1 MYIMGLVSRLCKFL
15 TGSSP
20 QVDHSHLLPIL
31 GALAAFSSPSFRT
44 TIPPFS
50 YILLRA
56 SHPEWSIGLIP
67 TSLPMTAVSP
77 AIASAVLIRIL
88 TLLDYAVIF
97 QKIMLA
103 LLGLYVWEVIVTF
116 RYDVSVFTLRRKF
129 KYPMVFYFACRYSLL
144 FSLIGM

>member
-1 MYIMGLVSRLCKFL
+1 
-15 TGSSP
+15 
-20 QVDHSHLLPIL
+20 
-31 GALAAFSSPSFRT
+31 
-44 TIPPFS
+44 
-50 YILLRA
+50 
-56 SHPEWSIGLIP
+56 
-67 TSLPMTAVSP
+67 MTAVSP